1 VTGADPASAAPA
13 PMLDDIRRQPECLAR
28 LLGRAA
34 ELRAVGRDALT
45 PDPGGTVHAVGCGD
59 GWFAARAAGPLVRR
73 YRAASALDFLL
84 YVAPQLNA
92 ADRVV
97 ALSMSGNVDRTVEAW
112 QAGRARGVPG
122 LVLTNGAGGRL
133 GEDAPA
139 KVSLDVPELAPFL
152 CGTSTYTASVLAL
165 MLLLDPDTAMPETIG
180 PALAGLPRVIADAED
195 WAREAAALAG
205 RRGVTGVRI
214 LAAGSHVATADY
226 GAAKLVELTRI
237 PAWGDDMEEFA
248 HRQFWSADSRDL
260 IVYLAPSARLA
271 RQASESAEAL
281 AELGFETLA
290 IESAGEAVPHA
301 RRRLS
306 LPPVP
311 EGLASLVLPI
321 PLQLLAYHLA
331 LATGLDP
338 NTRAHL
344 REDRARFQVSRKL
357 TRRSLVGTGR

>member
-1 VTGADPASAAPA
+1 
-13 PMLDDIRRQPECLAR
+13 MLDDIRRQPECLAR

-34 ELRAVGRDALT
+34 ELRAAGRDALT

-59 GWFAARAAGPLVRR
+59 GWFAARAVGPVARR

-84 YVAPQLNA
+84 YVAPHLTA
-92 ADRVV
+92 ADRIV

-112 QAGRARGVPG
+112 QAARARGVPG

-133 GEDAPA
+133 GEAAPA
-139 KVSLDVPELAPFL
+139 KVSLDIPELAPFL

-165 MLLLDPDTAMPETIG
+165 MLLLEPDAPSAWPISTEAIRT
-180 PALAGLPRVIADAED
+180 ALAGLPRAIADAEE
-195 WAREAAALAG
+195 WAREAATLVR
-205 RRGVTGVRI
+205 RRGVTGARI

-237 PAWGDDMEEFA
+237 PAWGDDMEEFG

-260 IVYLAPSARLA
+260 VVYLAPNARLA
-271 RQASESAEAL
+271 RQASEGAEAL

-290 IESAGEAVPHA
+290 IESAGEAVASA

-306 LPPVP
+306 LPAVP
-311 EGLASLVLPI
+311 EWLASLVLPV

-338 NTRAHL
+338 NTRVHL